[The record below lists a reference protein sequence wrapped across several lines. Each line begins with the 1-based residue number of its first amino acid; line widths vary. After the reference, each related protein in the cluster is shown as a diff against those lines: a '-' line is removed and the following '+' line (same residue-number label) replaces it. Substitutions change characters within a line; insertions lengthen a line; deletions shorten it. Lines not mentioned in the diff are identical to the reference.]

1 MKGKVLITA
10 ALPYANGPIH
20 LGHLAGAYLPADC
33 YARFC
38 RLVGSRT
45 LFICGSDEY
54 GTAIVHGAELAGRTP
69 KEHVDIY
76 HQTNLELF
84 QKLGIQFDF
93 YSRTTSKYHAPIV
106 QEFFLQLLKNGF
118 IETKETMQLY
128 SESEKRFL
136 ADRFVVGTCPKCGFV
151 EARGDECTKCG
162 ASYESTDLKNPKS
175 KLTGSPLTLKE
186 TMHWFLKCDLFK
198 EKLTDWLKGLDWK
211 PNVKNFIEPY
221 IQDLRARAIT
231 RDMTWGVPIP
241 LPNSTGKVL
250 YVWFDAPVGYIS
262 ATKELFEN
270 QGDPDG
276 WKDFWFDKHTKY
288 VQFIGKDNIV
298 FHAVIFPAMIM
309 GQDLPYK
316 LVDELPANEF
326 LNLEGKKFSKSS
338 GWYIDLADFL
348 TRYPA
353 EVIRYT
359 LAANAPETQDAEFT
373 FKDFQMRVNTELVG
387 KFGNFIHRTLSFVW
401 DRMDRTIPECHEFS
415 ELDNTF
421 LANLQTIVMEA
432 KHSYEHFRLRKAAG
446 CIMELSALANVY
458 FDHKK
463 PWALLKD
470 KTKTEELE
478 TTIYCCIMAIK
489 ALALISFPIMP
500 LSAEK
505 IWKMLGHESI
515 LETSNWDT
523 VMKDELCS
531 GKLITEPHTLFEKIE
546 DAAIAIEI
554 AKLQASQTISAASTI
569 KPEITFDDFEKVDIR
584 VGQILSAE
592 AVPKSSKLLKLE
604 IDFGF
609 EKRTIVSGIAKHYV
623 PEALI
628 NKKVMAILNFKPVK
642 LMGIESRGMVLSA
655 SNGTILEL
663 PSLETA
669 PLGSE
674 IG

>member
-1 MKGKVLITA
+1 MKNKVLITA
-10 ALPYANGPIH
+10 ALPYANGSIH

-38 RLVGSRT
+38 RLSGAET

-54 GTAIVHGAELAGRTP
+54 GTAIVHGAELAKRTP
-69 KEHVDIY
+69 QEQVDIY
-76 HQTNLELF
+76 HKVNSELF
-84 QKLGIQFDF
+84 QKLGIQFNH
-93 YSRTTSKYHAPIV
+93 YSRTTSKFHAPFV
-106 QEFFLQLLKNGF
+106 QEFFLQLLKNGY

-128 SESEKRFL
+128 SEAEDRFL
-136 ADRFVVGTCPKCGFV
+136 ADRFVVGCCPKCGFE

-175 KLTGSPLTLKE
+175 KLTGSPLTLKQ

-198 EKLTDWLKGLDWK
+198 ERLTDWLSNLDWK

-221 IQDLRARAIT
+221 IKDLRERAIT
-231 RDMTWGVPIP
+231 RDMNWGVPIP
-241 LPNSTGKVL
+241 LPNTEGKVL
-250 YVWFDAPVGYIS
+250 YVWFDAPIGYIS
-262 ATKELFEN
+262 GTAEYFAEKGN
-270 QGDPDG
+270 QDG
-276 WKDFWFDKHTKY
+276 WKDFWFDKETKY

-326 LNLEGKKFSKSS
+326 LNLEGKKFSKTS
-338 GWYIDLADFL
+338 GFYIDLEGFL

-359 LAANAPETQDAEFT
+359 LAANAPEAQDSEFT

-387 KFGNFIHRTLSFVW
+387 KFGNFIHRTLTFVW
-401 DRMDRTIPECHEFS
+401 DRMDKVIPKCHALS
-415 ELDNTF
+415 EIDKEF
-421 LANLQTIVMEA
+421 LANIESIVMDA
-432 KHSYEHFRLRKAAG
+432 KHSYEHFRLRKASA

-463 PWALLKD
+463 PWALIKD
-470 KTKTEELE
+470 KEKKEELE
-478 TTIYCCIMAIK
+478 TTLYCSLQAIK

-500 LSAEK
+500 ETAEK
-505 IWKMLGHESI
+505 IR
-515 LETSNWDT
+515 
-523 VMKDELCS
+523 
-531 GKLITEPHTLFEKIE
+531 KLIGFTTSLESNTWDNIMKEELENGKNILEPHTLFTKIE
-546 DAAIAIEI
+546 DTQIASEI
-554 AKLQASQTISAASTI
+554 AKLEENAPLPPATPVKS
-569 KPEITFDDFEKVDIR
+569 EVTFDDFEKLDIR

-592 AVPKSSKLLKLE
+592 PVPKSSKLLKLE

-609 EKRTIVSGIAKHYV
+609 EKRTIVSGIAKHYN
-623 PEALI
+623 PEALL

-642 LMGIESRGMVLSA
+642 LMGVESRGMVLSA
-655 SNGTILEL
+655 SDGTIMEL
-663 PSLETA
+663 PALASA

>member
-1 MKGKVLITA
+1 MKSKVLITA

-38 RLVGSRT
+38 RLNGLAT

-54 GTAIVHGAELAGRTP
+54 GTAIVHGAELAKRTP
-69 KEHVDIY
+69 QEQVDLF
-76 HQTNLELF
+76 HQINSDLF
-84 QKLGIQFDF
+84 KKLAIQFDH
-93 YSRTTSKYHAPIV
+93 YSRTTSKYHAPFV
-106 QEFFLQLLKNGF
+106 QEFFLQLLKNGY
-118 IETKETMQLY
+118 IETKETMQLF
-128 SESEKRFL
+128 SLAENRFL
-136 ADRFVVGTCPKCGFV
+136 ADRFVVGTCPKCGFE

-175 KLTGSPLTLKE
+175 KITGSKLTLKQ
-186 TMHWFLKCDLFK
+186 TTHWFLKCDLFK
-198 EKLTDWLKGLDWK
+198 ERLTDWLKGLDWK

-221 IQDLRARAIT
+221 IQDLRERAIT
-231 RDMTWGVPIP
+231 RDMNWGVPIP
-241 LPNSTGKVL
+241 LPNSEGKVL

-262 ATKELFEN
+262 GTAEYFSEKGN
-270 QGDPDG
+270 PDG
-276 WKDFWFDKHTKY
+276 WKDFWFDKDTKY

-316 LVDELPANEF
+316 IVDELPANEF

-359 LAANAPETQDAEFT
+359 IAANAPESQDSEFT

-387 KFGNFIHRTLSFVW
+387 KFGNFIHRTLTFIW
-401 DRMDRTIPECHEFS
+401 DRMDRAIPKCHDLSEIDKEFLVNI
-415 ELDNTF
+415 E
-421 LANLQTIVMEA
+421 AIVIDA
-432 KHSYEHFRLRKAAG
+432 KHSYEKFRLRKAAA

-458 FDHKK
+458 FDQKK

-470 KTKTEELE
+470 KEKIAELE
-478 TTIYCCIMAIK
+478 TALYCSLQAIK
-489 ALALISFPIMP
+489 SLSLISFPIMP
-500 LSAEK
+500 ETAEK
-505 IWKMLGHESI
+505 IRKLLGFTTSLESI
-515 LETSNWDT
+515 AWNIAMKEELEA
-523 VMKDELCS
+523 
-531 GKLITEPHTLFEKIE
+531 GKNILEPHTLFTKIE
-546 DAAIAIEI
+546 DAQIVTEL
-554 AKLQASQTISAASTI
+554 AKLQESVPARAPTPVKS
-569 KPEITFDDFEKVDIR
+569 EVTFDDFEKLDIR

-592 AVPKSSKLLKLE
+592 PVPKSNKLLKLE

-609 EKRTIVSGIAKHYV
+609 EKRTIVSGIAKHYA
-623 PEALI
+623 PESLL

-642 LMGIESRGMVLSA
+642 LMGVESRGMVLSA
-655 SNGTILEL
+655 SDGAIMEL
-663 PSLETA
+663 PALANA